1 MKKIWIVIWSLVN
14 FAFSGFLAQPLTDF
28 VKRQFSEESTVSL
41 GWLLDNRFS
50 LLYVV
55 IFIVLFLA
63 VVGLIVWVWYLTPG
77 NRRKRKE
84 QKIQSELKKFNS
96 MYFQD
101 YKIRAT
107 WEVVT
112 EGLLDDNPFITN
124 LQLFCLNE
132 QHQPV
137 RMQNGMCPHQ
147 GCPNHIRRVYEYKIK
162 NQIESELI
170 LKKQSMRSDNN

>member
-1 MKKIWIVIWSLVN
+1 MKKTWIIIWSLVN

-28 VKRQFSEESTVSL
+28 VKKQFSEEGTVSW

-55 IFIVLFLA
+55 IFIGLFLA
-63 VVGLIVWVWYLTPG
+63 VVGLIAVIWYITPE
-77 NRRKRKE
+77 NMHKRKE
-84 QKIQSELKKFNS
+84 KEIQSQLKKFNNVI
-96 MYFQD
+96 FKD

-112 EGLLDDNPFITN
+112 EGLMDDNPFITN
-124 LQLFCLNE
+124 LQLFCMNE
-132 QHQPV
+132 QHQPI
-137 RMQNGMCPHQ
+137 RMQGGMCPNQ
-147 GCPNHIRRVYEYKIK
+147 GCPNHIRRVDEYKIK

-170 LKKQSMRSDNN
+170 LKKQLMRSKIN